1 MLQSDC
7 DKLISIGIFILATKS
22 LLTARTIA
30 REAANNGLISILFQI
45 ETVQGI
51 RLHEIDSNH
60 VIFYPGTVFRLEST
74 NEAPDNVW
82 YVKIKPA
89 DSEFALIK
97 EQVHFEVK
105 VPLSWL
111 TFGNYLYFLNRP
123 SQAQTYFEYL
133 LNKRPE
139 NNIDSSIIYNNMAIM
154 YMMDSKEEMETKAMK
169 ADLHKKLNQLDTK
182 QTNCIKP
189 LIHEVY
195 RGKLITGSVLQQL
208 IDNEGRLIYVNGFL
222 STTIDRDVA
231 LAFSGNQENQDQG
244 VKSILFLLKI
254 DENAK
259 QTYAYIADE
268 SVMKDEL
275 EVLFSLGTIWRIES
289 ITHDKSL
296 CIIELTLCEELEPET
311 TQLRAKYANENV
323 TLLSLGDILLELGN
337 EDEAKWCYREML
349 DKPCNDNETVGI
361 LYYRIGML
369 QLEKK
374 LYDVAL
380 ETLKKAAESLE
391 KLETKRDEITLP
403 GPLYIYDRRS
413 PLLTIYYNMGLMYEN
428 KRKFDKAIDCYESAT
443 KEKGSSLERATV
455 CDTLGVL
462 YFCRGN
468 YFKACEYHEHAC
480 QLIDDTYP
488 EWKDFKDHLKRARD
502 QLQNNPKTG

>member
-7 DKLISIGIFILATKS
+7 DTLINIGIFILATKS

-60 VIFYPGTVFRLEST
+60 VIFYPGTVFRLESI
-74 NEAPDNVW
+74 NEAPDNVC
-82 YVKIKPA
+82 
-89 DSEFALIK
+89 
-97 EQVHFEVK
+97 
-105 VPLSWL
+105 
-111 TFGNYLYFLNRP
+111 
-123 SQAQTYFEYL
+123 
-133 LNKRPE
+133 
-139 NNIDSSIIYNNMAIM
+139 
-154 YMMDSKEEMETKAMK
+154 
-169 ADLHKKLNQLDTK
+169 DLHKKLSQLDTK
-182 QTNCIKP
+182 QTNYIKP
-189 LIHEVY
+189 FIREVY
-195 RGKLITGSVLQQL
+195 RGKLITGSILQQL
-208 IDNEGRLIYVNGFL
+208 IDNNGRLIYVNGFL

>member
-1 MLQSDC
+1 M
-7 DKLISIGIFILATKS
+7 
-22 LLTARTIA
+22 
-30 REAANNGLISILFQI
+30 N
-45 ETVQGI
+45 
-51 RLHEIDSNH
+51 
-60 VIFYPGTVFRLEST
+60 
-74 NEAPDNVW
+74 
-82 YVKIKPA
+82 
-89 DSEFALIK
+89 
-97 EQVHFEVK
+97 
-105 VPLSWL
+105 
-111 TFGNYLYFLNRP
+111 
-123 SQAQTYFEYL
+123 
-133 LNKRPE
+133 
-139 NNIDSSIIYNNMAIM
+139 
-154 YMMDSKEEMETKAMK
+154 
-169 ADLHKKLNQLDTK
+169 DLHKKLNQLDTK

-289 ITHDKSL
+289 ITHDRSL

-349 DKPCNDNETVGI
+349 YQPCNDEGTVGV
-361 LYYRIGML
+361 LYCKIGMI
-369 QLEKK
+369 QFEKK
-374 LYDVAL
+374 LYDEAL

-455 CDTLGVL
+455 YDTLGML

-468 YFKACEYHEHAC
+468 YIKAYEYHEHAC
-480 QLIDDTYP
+480 ELIDDTYP